1 VVAAGWQCNGVV
13 LVRFESVA
21 LCWYRCS
28 GVWWRFGGV
37 QRLAVDKLLELFE
50 VVVFTPELSAGPT
63 NYEGIQFGVPH
74 FKTSAVEGERTRPA
88 TLQED
93 VAVLALQLLLEAALV
108 NKTLIDET
116 LGVELAV
123 DAVGDLCRRYPPS
136 DSVEHSA
143 NCLVRLV
150 VRAMTAFA
158 VLPALFAAFP
168 PFALDKKV
176 FVRFMVMAP
185 HTHYPLAFF
194 LIFIF
199 RTAL

>member
-1 VVAAGWQCNGVV
+1 MRTSSEQQVFLTGP
-13 LVRFESVA
+13 LH
-21 LCWYRCS
+21 
-28 GVWWRFGGV
+28 
-37 QRLAVDKLLELFE
+37 LFS
-50 VVVFTPELSAGPT
+50 FSANDFPL
-63 NYEGIQFGVPH
+63 P
-74 FKTSAVEGERTRPA
+74 
-88 TLQED
+88 
-93 VAVLALQLLLEAALV
+93 
-108 NKTLIDET
+108 LIDET